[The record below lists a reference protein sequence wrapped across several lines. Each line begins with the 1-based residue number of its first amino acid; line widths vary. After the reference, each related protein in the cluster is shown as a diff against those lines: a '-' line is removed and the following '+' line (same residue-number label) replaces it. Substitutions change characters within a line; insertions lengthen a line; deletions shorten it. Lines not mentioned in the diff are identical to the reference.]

1 MSLLQIYHQVCQRK
15 NFENWLISGEVMGK
29 SLVSCFFDS
38 QCIES
43 RKSTGLSGLHMDWSD
58 WLVPEETFTVCGLVV
73 SWLDMRLKGC
83 GFESRPF
90 RFGQVVHTHVP
101 LSPSSISWYRSR
113 GGDALRLGR

>member
-15 NFENWLISGEVMGK
+15 NLENWLISGEVMGK

-43 RKSTGLSGLHMDWSD
+43 RKGTGLSGLHMDWSD

-73 SWLDMRLKGC
+73 SWLDMRLKRLRVRI
-83 GFESRPF
+83 SA
-90 RFGQVVHTHVP
+90 VP
-101 LSPSSISWYRSR
+101 LWASCSHTRASVIKQYKLVPVK
-113 GGDALRLGR
+113 GR